1 MLDVTNIYVL
11 FSFSKWQ
18 KKKSSHAMH
27 CAINLSFQ
35 LKEEIFVSGS
45 EEEADYPPDGD
56 SDEDLS
62 DMDHKEIHDEV
73 GTRPLSF
80 SFLPKK
86 TFLPHDTAFLDFS
99 VVQ

>member
-1 MLDVTNIYVL
+1 
-11 FSFSKWQ
+11 
-18 KKKSSHAMH
+18 MH

-80 SFLPKK
+80 SYSQENLPSIW